1 MYDFYREN
9 ILDHGQNMRNRGVLD
24 PAAVDVEADNPLC
37 GDHLRL
43 TLRLDEQGRVSAVG
57 WEGHG
62 CAISQASASML
73 GEELIGKTLDELKAI
88 SKDDVF
94 ELIGI
99 PLSMNRVKCGLLSL
113 KTLTIA
119 LYKLGA
125 IEHPDVPDEDEE

>member
-9 ILDHGQNMRNRGVLD
+9 ILDHGQHMRNRGVLD
-24 PAAVDVEADNPLC
+24 PNAVDVEANNPLC
-37 GDHLRL
+37 GDRLRL
-43 TLRLDEQGRVSAVG
+43 TLQVDETGRVTAVG
-57 WEGHG
+57 WDGEG

-73 GEELIGKTLDELKAI
+73 GEELVGKTLDEIKAI

-113 KTLTIA
+113 KVLTIG
-119 LYKLGA
+119 LYKLGVIA
-125 IEHPDVPDEDEE
+125 HPDADDEDDE